1 MLIFAKYIQKLYKY
15 KYYNREESH
24 SKGAPLLRKKAK
36 VTKFRKRR
44 TINIGHI
51 VFLFVFIYITI
62 SFYIYL
68 TKDHLTIYEVRRG
81 TIAKETVYNGLILR
95 KEEVYNT
102 NRAGYVYYYYK
113 DGDRIPKNSVVYSI
127 DENESSTSLVSSDI
141 SNASL
146 KREEIAKIKKEIKD
160 FRNHYDDS
168 NFISVY
174 DFKYDLNNVSLEIK
188 NEQKHDSLKDYESS
202 NRDYVEVV
210 NSNKSGIITY
220 IVDNYEDLSDNDI
233 TYEHFKAENYSRS
246 LLRKDDIYQPGSP
259 VYKLV
264 TDNTWDIIIPLS
276 KETFEYLSKQEEGDI
291 NQVTV
296 KFIDEKIESPGMLS
310 YYQKGDEYFGKIT
323 LDSYMEKFINQ
334 RFVEID
340 LKINEKSGLKIPTSA
355 IVDKEFY
362 LIPHEY
368 FTKGADSTEEGLVL
382 ESFDE
387 ENELVLKFVPTEVFY
402 EDEDYCYVNTLLFEP
417 NSWIQSVSG
426 QRLKLN
432 EKATLK
438 GVYNIN
444 KGYAVFRRIEVI
456 EEGQEYTII
465 KEGTSYGLSVYDQI
479 ALVGDTAIEQ
489 QIIY

>member
-1 MLIFAKYIQKLYKY
+1 MD
-15 KYYNREESH
+15 NR
-24 SKGAPLLRKKAK
+24 PK
-36 VTKFRKRR
+36 VAKFRKRR
-44 TINIGHI
+44 SINIGHI
-51 VFLFVFIYITI
+51 VFIFIVIYIAI

-81 TIAKETVYNGLILR
+81 SIAKETVYNGLILR
-95 KEEVYNT
+95 NEEVYNT

-113 DGDRIPKNSVVYSI
+113 DGDRVPRNSVVYSI
-127 DENESSTSLVSSDI
+127 DENESSTALVSDDL
-141 SNASL
+141 NNTTL
-146 KREEIAKIKKEIKD
+146 KSEEIAKIKKEIKD
-160 FRNHYDDS
+160 FRNNYS
-168 NFISVY
+168 NANFISVY

-188 NEQKHDSLKDYESS
+188 NEQKHDSLKGYEVS

-220 IVDNYEDLSDNDI
+220 TLDNYEKLTDNDI
-233 TYEHFKAENYSRS
+233 TYDHFKGENYSKT
-246 LLRKDDIYQPGSP
+246 LLRKDEIYQAGTP

-264 TDNTWDIIIPLS
+264 TDNSWDIIIPLS
-276 KETFEYLSKQEEGDI
+276 KETYEYLSSQDEEDI
-291 NQVTV
+291 RRVTI
-296 KFIDEKIESPGMLS
+296 KFLNEKLESPGNFT

-334 RFVEID
+334 RFVEIE
-340 LKINEKSGLKIPTSA
+340 LKIDEKSGLKIPTSS

-368 FTKGADSTEEGLVL
+368 FTKGGDSNEQGLVL
-382 ESFDE
+382 ESYDE
-387 ENELVLKFVPTEVFY
+387 ENELVLTFVPTEIFY
-402 EDEDYCYVNTLLFEP
+402 EDENFCYVNTLLFEQ
-417 NSWIQSVSG
+417 NSWIQSVTG

-438 GVYNIN
+438 GVYNVN
-444 KGYAVFRRIEVI
+444 KGYAVFRRIEIV
-456 EEGQEYTII
+456 EEGKEYTVV

>member
-1 MLIFAKYIQKLYKY
+1 M
-15 KYYNREESH
+15 
-24 SKGAPLLRKKAK
+24 
-36 VTKFRKRR
+36 
-44 TINIGHI
+44 
-51 VFLFVFIYITI
+51 
-62 SFYIYL
+62 
-68 TKDHLTIYEVRRG
+68 
-81 TIAKETVYNGLILR
+81 
-95 KEEVYNT
+95 
-102 NRAGYVYYYYK
+102 
-113 DGDRIPKNSVVYSI
+113 
-127 DENESSTSLVSSDI
+127 
-141 SNASL
+141 
-146 KREEIAKIKKEIKD
+146 
-160 FRNHYDDS
+160 
-168 NFISVY
+168 
-174 DFKYDLNNVSLEIK
+174 
-188 NEQKHDSLKDYESS
+188 
-202 NRDYVEVV
+202 
-210 NSNKSGIITY
+210 
-220 IVDNYEDLSDNDI
+220 
-233 TYEHFKAENYSRS
+233 
-246 LLRKDDIYQPGSP
+246 
-259 VYKLV
+259 
-264 TDNTWDIIIPLS
+264 
-276 KETFEYLSKQEEGDI
+276 SKQEEGDI
-291 NQVTV
+291 NQVTI

-417 NSWIQSVSG
+417 NSWIHSVSG

-438 GVYNIN
+438 GVYNVN